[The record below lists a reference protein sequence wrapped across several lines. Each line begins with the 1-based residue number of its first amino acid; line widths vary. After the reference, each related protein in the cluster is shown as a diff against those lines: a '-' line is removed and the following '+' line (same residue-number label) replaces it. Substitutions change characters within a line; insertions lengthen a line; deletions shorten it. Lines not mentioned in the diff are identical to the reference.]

1 MPGLLKTE
9 QKIRLLLARFS
20 FLHNKILTNP
30 VKELAD
36 DVFNYYETYIM
47 NMFKENVS
55 ENPATANDYVRIL
68 AEYSNCL
75 LFYYKYKKC

>member
-1 MPGLLKTE
+1 MKTE

-36 DVFNYYETYIM
+36 AVFSYYETYIV
-47 NMFKENVS
+47 NMFN
-55 ENPATANDYVRIL
+55 
-68 AEYSNCL
+68 
-75 LFYYKYKKC
+75 